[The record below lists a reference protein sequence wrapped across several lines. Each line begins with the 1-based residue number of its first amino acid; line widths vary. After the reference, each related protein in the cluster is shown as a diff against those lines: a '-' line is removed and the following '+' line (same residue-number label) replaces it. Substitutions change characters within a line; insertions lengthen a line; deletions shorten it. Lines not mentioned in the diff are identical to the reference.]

1 MRKFLRR
8 PGRAVRRNTN
18 SSMNVPG
25 RPSVSALTVL
35 LVLTVMMTAL
45 AAAPTYASHPT
56 VFGARALGMGGAF
69 TAVVEDASAVYWNPA
84 AIGLS
89 PMSVDASVGASGIAG
104 LARLREVL
112 EDPAAFLEWEG
123 AEKAAVGAI
132 VGANIGGIGVA
143 SLVDGDLSVT
153 GDSTEKKGH
162 VAARADVAV
171 GIARDVAGN
180 SRRGMGVRVG
190 AAVRRMAA
198 DGLTFTVTAG
208 TPPTVNQ
215 QRLSGQ
221 GYALDL
227 GILLRATDM
236 ITVGATARGI
246 VGQMT
251 WTEENEKPKTESTE
265 TQFRAGIAIQAPLL
279 GGTIAADIASG
290 GEVRYGAEKRLLFNG
305 VALRVGQAHREGNSW
320 TTAGVGLALGPIKLD
335 VATITPDFKDFG
347 YAVEASLRF

>member
-1 MRKFLRR
+1 MRKFLGG
-8 PGRAVRRNTN
+8 PVHATRRNTIG
-18 SSMNVPG
+18 SIKVTG
-25 RPSVSALTVL
+25 RPSVSAMTVL
-35 LVLTVMMTAL
+35 LVLAVMMTAL
-45 AAAPTYASHPT
+45 AAAPTHASHPT

-69 TAVVEDASAVYWNPA
+69 TAVVEDASAAYWNPA

-89 PMSVDASVGASGIAG
+89 PMSVDASVGASGVTG

-123 AEKAAVGAI
+123 AERAAVGAV
-132 VGANIGGIGVA
+132 VGANIGGLGVA
-143 SLVDGDLSVT
+143 SIVDGDLSVT

-171 GIARDVAGN
+171 GLARDVAGN
-180 SRRGMGVRVG
+180 SRHGTGVRVG
-190 AAVRRMAA
+190 AAVRRMTA

-208 TPPTVNQ
+208 TPPTVDE
-215 QRLSGQ
+215 QRLSGE

-227 GILLRATDM
+227 GILLHATDVM
-236 ITVGATARGI
+236 TVGAAARGI

-251 WTEENEKPKTESTE
+251 WTETGQKPKTVSTE
-265 TQFRAGIAIQAPLL
+265 TQFRAGIAIHPPLL

-320 TTAGVGLALGPIKLD
+320 TTAGIGLALGPIKLD